1 MIDDINSIERI
12 EDGNDD
18 IWVFVSHSSK
28 DFEKVRKLRNM
39 MEDIGLRPLLFY
51 LKCLKKDPEIF
62 ELLKREIDVRP
73 RFILCDSENSRESKY
88 VNEEVRYIKSKR
100 RQYVTVDIE
109 DEASFMRKIQELKR
123 RSQIFLSYSRN
134 DHEFARRIAKALQE
148 VGFNVIEFTTLSSG
162 DFAVSIRKT
171 ILDVSS
177 KGYFIPV
184 VTDSYLKSRWCQEE
198 LNCAINCS
206 VVNPGFILPLVTNCI
221 EDITDSLRRLTHL
234 NHFTLPDDTPESI
247 ADFVERLQEYDLRYN
262 V

>member
-1 MIDDINSIERI
+1 MIDDINSMERI

-134 DHEFARRIAKALQE
+134 DHELARRIAKALQE
-148 VGFNVIEFTTLSSG
+148 VGFNVIDFTTLSSG
-162 DFAVSIRKT
+162 IYFAERIKTT

-184 VTDSYLKSRWCQEE
+184 VTDSYLKSQWCQEE
-198 LNCAINCS
+198 LNCAIKCS
-206 VVNPGFILPLVTNCI
+206 DFNPGFILPLVTNCI
-221 EDITDSLRRLTHL
+221 EDIPDSLRRLTHL
-234 NHFTLPDDTPESI
+234 TLPDDTPESI
-247 ADFVERLQEYDLRYN
+247 ADFVERLQDFDARYN

>member
-1 MIDDINSIERI
+1 MIDDINNLERI

-134 DHEFARRIAKALQE
+134 DHELARRIAKALQE
-148 VGFNVIEFTTLSSG
+148 VGFNVIEFTILSS
-162 DFAVSIRKT
+162 DIYFAERIKTT
-171 ILDVSS
+171 ILEVSS

-184 VTDSYLKSRWCQEE
+184 VTDSYLKSQWCQEE
-198 LNCAINCS
+198 LNCAIKCS
-206 VVNPGFILPLVTNCI
+206 HFNPGFILPLVTNCI
-221 EDITDSLRRLTHL
+221 EDIPDSLRRLTHL
-234 NHFTLPDDTPESI
+234 TLPDDTPESI
-247 ADFVERLQEYDLRYN
+247 ADFVERLQDFDARYN

>member
-1 MIDDINSIERI
+1 MIDDINSLERI

-88 VNEEVRYIKSKR
+88 VTEEVRYIKSKR

-123 RSQIFLSYSRN
+123 RSQIFLSYSRT
-134 DHEFARRIAKALQE
+134 DQELARRIAKALQE
-148 VGFNVIEFTTLSSG
+148 VGFNVIDFTTLSSG
-162 DFAVSIRKT
+162 NDFAVFLRKT

-184 VTDSYLKSRWCQEE
+184 VTDSYLKSQWCQEE
-198 LNCAINCS
+198 LNCAIKCS
-206 VVNPGFILPLVTNCI
+206 DFNPGFILPLVTNCI
-221 EDITDSLRRLTHL
+221 EDIPDSLRRLTHL
-234 NHFTLPDDTPESI
+234 TLQDDTPESI
-247 ADFVERLQEYDLRYN
+247 ADFVERLQDFDARYN

>member
-134 DHEFARRIAKALQE
+134 DHELARRIAKALQE

-171 ILDVSS
+171 IRDVSS
-177 KGYFIPV
+177 KGYFIPL

-234 NHFTLPDDTPESI
+234 NHFTLPDETPESI
-247 ADFVERLQEYDLRYN
+247 ADFVERLQEYDSRYN

>member
-1 MIDDINSIERI
+1 MKIKTNSIERI

-88 VNEEVRYIKSKR
+88 VNEEVRYIKSQR

-123 RSQIFLSYSRN
+123 RSQIFLSYSQN
-134 DHEFARRIAKALQE
+134 DDELVKRIAKALQE
-148 VGFNVIEFTTLSSG
+148 VGFNIIDFTKMDFG
-162 DFAVSIRKT
+162 NDFAVSIRKT
-171 ILDVSS
+171 ILEVSS

-184 VTDSYLKSRWCQEE
+184 VTDSYLKSQWCQEE
-198 LNCAINCS
+198 LNCAIKCS
-206 VVNPGFILPLVTNCI
+206 DFNPGFILPLVTNCI
-221 EDITDSLRRLTHL
+221 EDIPDSLRRLTHL
-234 NHFTLPDDTPESI
+234 TLPDDTPESI
-247 ADFVERLQEYDLRYN
+247 ADFVERLQEFDSRYN